1 MEAYGAEEWAA
12 CWVGASTARRARS
25 GDPREPGAGSRG
37 RRELRAGIGESL
49 AGGVGTHRPRQLG
62 AGRRRRTDGAAVS

>member
-25 GDPREPGAGSRG
+25 GDLREPGAGSRG

-49 AGGVGTHRPRQLG
+49 AGGGWQVAWARIGL
-62 AGRRRRTDGAAVS
+62 DG